1 MDGMS
6 FRESRPDETK
16 GEIKETQMFNM
27 KTLLKAAS
35 LAVLTATGLGAG
47 LGAASAAPWDHRY
60 DRYDRYDRHDDR
72 RDDRAWD
79 RHDRMDRRAFVS
91 RWRVA
96 ETLRFHRYRVSS
108 DPFFLHGR
116 YVVRVH
122 DRFGRPVLVQV
133 NPYTG
138 AFIRVL

>member
-6 FRESRPDETK
+6 FIQDRPD
-16 GEIKETQMFNM
+16 EIKETQMFNM

-35 LAVLTATGLGAG
+35 LAALTAAGLGAG
-47 LGAASAAPWDHRY
+47 LGTASADPWDHRTN
-60 DRYDRYDRHDDR
+60 DRYDNRYDHRG
-72 RDDRAWD
+72 WD
-79 RHDRMDRRAFVS
+79 RHDRMDRGAFVG

-96 ETLRFHRYRVSS
+96 EALRFHRYRLAS

>member
-1 MDGMS
+1 M
-6 FRESRPDETK
+6 RRK
-16 GEIKETQMFNM
+16 GEIKETHMFNM

-35 LAVLTATGLGAG
+35 LAVLTAAGLGAG
-47 LGAASAAPWDHRY
+47 LGTASAAPWDHRY
-60 DRYDRYDRHDDR
+60 DRHDNRYDHRGF
-72 RDDRAWD
+72 D
-79 RHDRMDRRAFVS
+79 RHGMRMDHRAFVN

-96 ETLRFHRYRVSS
+96 ETLRFHRYRVTS

>member
-1 MDGMS
+1 ML
-6 FRESRPDETK
+6 T
-16 GEIKETQMFNM
+16 M
-27 KTLLKAAS
+27 KTLVKAAS
-35 LAVLTATGLGAG
+35 LAILTAAGLGAG
-47 LGAASAAPWDHRY
+47 VGAASADPWDHRY
-60 DRYDRYDRHDDR
+60 ERRLDRHDEYGPR
-72 RDDRAWD
+72 GWD
-79 RHDRMDRRAFVS
+79 RHDRWDRRDQHAYVS

-96 ETLRFHRYRVSS
+96 DALRFHRFRMIS

>member
-6 FRESRPDETK
+6 FIQDRPD
-16 GEIKETQMFNM
+16 EIKETQMFNM

-35 LAVLTATGLGAG
+35 LAALTAAG
-47 LGAASAAPWDHRY
+47 LGVGLGTASADPWDHRY
-60 DRYDRYDRHDDR
+60 DHRTNDRYDNRYDHR
-72 RDDRAWD
+72 GWD
-79 RHDRMDRRAFVS
+79 RHDRMDRGAFVG

-96 ETLRFHRYRVSS
+96 EALRFHRYRVAS

>member
-1 MDGMS
+1 MDGVS
-6 FRESRPDETK
+6 FVKSAARKRLRRPT
-16 GEIKETQMFNM
+16 MFNM
-27 KTLLKAAS
+27 KNILKAAS
-35 LAVLTATGLGAG
+35 LVALAAAGLGAG
-47 LGAASAAPWDHRY
+47 AGTASAAPWDHRH
-60 DRYDRYDRHDDR
+60 DGWARHER
-72 RDDRAWD
+72 MEHRAYVN
-79 RHDRMDRRAFVS
+79 RL
-91 RWRVA
+91 RVA
-96 ETLRFHRYRVSS
+96 DTLRFHRYRVMS